1 MLFCRLLISFKINGF
16 DMFFQE
22 YHQSVK
28 QNRPDVMSG
37 LIWVKTICKGY
48 QHTSHVG
55 KDLTYEFDM
64 LYYKQI
70 NVFDFCFSAVPLYDS
85 SYFNGFTRGMENYM
99 YWLYPDQD

>member
-1 MLFCRLLISFKINGF
+1 
-16 DMFFQE
+16 
-22 YHQSVK
+22 
-28 QNRPDVMSG
+28 MSG

-70 NVFDFCFSAVPLYDS
+70 NVFRFCFSAVPLYDS

-99 YWLYPDQD
+99 YWLYHVSVCLFVFVALHPMSTAMVIAGRSVHLTTLFPGQA